1 MSGRQ
6 LAARIHVETSRI
18 PEMEKSEVQG
28 GITLKSLRRA
38 AEAMDCELV
47 YALVPKATLDATLRM
62 QAGKAARNKLDP
74 IDHTMRLEEQGLSGE
89 ENSKQV
95 SRMVEGWLEDPPR
108 WLWDIR

>member
-18 PEMEKSEVQG
+18 SELEKSEVQG

-47 YALVPKATLDATLRM
+47 YALVPKATLCATLRM
-62 QAGKAARNKLDP
+62 QAGKAARSKLDP
-74 IDHTMRLEEQGLSGE
+74 IAHTMRLEEQGLSGE

-95 SRMVEGWLEDPPR
+95 DRMVEGWLEDPPR
-108 WLWDIR
+108 WLWDVR